1 MCSIFTSTLNTR
13 PILPDSLRFIR
24 SDAPLAVT
32 EDEINWLRYN
42 GVTNIIDLRSDAE
55 RIERPCRLAD
65 EVGFCYRCMPVS
77 GGNAVPDS
85 PEKVAES
92 YIAMVDEQM
101 KNIVGTILS
110 AGSGTLYFCSAGKDR
125 TGVVSAI
132 LLRELGYDDSFIVAD
147 YMESAENLREL
158 LEAFAKSGAADLNVI
173 IPRPEYILGLLNFLK
188 LNK

>member
-1 MCSIFTSTLNTR
+1 MGSIFTSTLNTR

-24 SDAPLAVT
+24 SDVPAAIT

-42 GVTNIIDLRSDAE
+42 GVTNIIDLRSDDE
-55 RIERPCRLAD
+55 RLKRPCRLAN

-92 YIAMVDEQM
+92 YMAMVDEQM
-101 KNIVGTILS
+101 NNIVKTIIS
-110 AGSGTLYFCSAGKDR
+110 AESGTLYFCNAGKDR

-132 LLRELGYDDSFIVAD
+132 LLREIGYDNDYIVAD

-173 IPRPEYILGLLNFLK
+173 TPRPEYIMGLLNFLK